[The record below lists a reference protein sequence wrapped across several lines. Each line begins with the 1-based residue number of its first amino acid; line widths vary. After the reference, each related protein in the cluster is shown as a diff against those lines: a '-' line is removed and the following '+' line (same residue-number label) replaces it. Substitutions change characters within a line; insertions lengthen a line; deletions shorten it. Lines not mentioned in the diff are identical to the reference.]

1 MGEEIAKQVE
11 SAKGPG
17 DEEFV
22 VLPPEGPSREEIEYS
37 FFPMPEYVPPPKS
50 PSSRP
55 QFSLADVMMITF
67 AVAAGLAGGSW
78 MPSDVF
84 AAVLG
89 LITLI
94 GLLVVHLHPPE
105 THAAKLVWAALVI
118 AYVMAVFA
126 ALLKPTD
133 QALSLVQPKTI
144 QPASV
149 DLLHLLSRD
158 CHCGRSA
165 KARV

>member
-1 MGEEIAKQVE
+1 MGDETTKLAENVQRAGE
-11 SAKGPG
+11 
-17 DEEFV
+17 EEFV

-37 FFPMPEYVPPPKS
+37 LSPLPEYVPPPKP
-50 PSSRP
+50 PSNWPR
-55 QFSLADVMMITF
+55 FSVADVMMITF
-67 AVAAGLAGGSW
+67 AVAVGLAGGSW

-118 AYVMAVFA
+118 AYIMAVFA
-126 ALLKPTD
+126 ALLKPT
-133 QALSLVQPKTI
+133 VQT
-144 QPASV
+144 AG
-149 DLLHLLSRD
+149 LF
-158 CHCGRSA
+158 
-165 KARV
+165 

>member
-1 MGEEIAKQVE
+1 MGDNLANVPRDMPPGNAESSGEEDLVI
-11 SAKGPG
+11 
-17 DEEFV
+17 
-22 VLPPEGPSREEIEYS
+22 LPPEGPSREEIEYS
-37 FFPMPEYVPPPKS
+37 LSPLPEYVPPPKP
-50 PSSRP
+50 PSARP
-55 QFSLADVMMITF
+55 QFSLADVMMVTF

-126 ALLKPTD
+126 ALLKPAVHTV
-133 QALSLVQPKTI
+133 ALL
-144 QPASV
+144 
-149 DLLHLLSRD
+149 
-158 CHCGRSA
+158 
-165 KARV
+165 